1 MNENFT
7 GIIDGSRLQSIEI
20 DRHIRQPIDGEYS
33 AAVRGQL
40 TYAEVFE
47 MLKSHLKAVGMISE
61 SSNWLQLSENIN
73 PDEYIPKDWKSFDFN
88 ITQNEKCIR
97 MNIFLNRDNGD
108 VENFIKAEYPSTDAE
123 DFVNV
128 SRIAAQCSL
137 MLNGNGC
144 VYNMPQDITEWL
156 TQCTETE
163 MKLARSGLV
172 NPENE
177 NIQHSAAA
185 VAGEIERH
193 NAFEDNGLVCD
204 DGMEL

>member
-1 MNENFT
+1 MNEKFT
-7 GIIDGSRLQSIEI
+7 GITADGKLQSIEI
-20 DRHIRQPIDGEYS
+20 DRHIRQPIDGEYT

-73 PDEYIPKDWKSFDFN
+73 PNEYIPKDWKSFDFT
-88 ITQNEKCIR
+88 IAIDGEYIK
-97 MNIFLNRDNGD
+97 MNIFINR
-108 VENFIKAEYPSTDAE
+108 ENSEKEDFIQSNTPSNDAD

-128 SRIAAQCSL
+128 SRIAAQCNL

-144 VYNMPQDITEWL
+144 VYDMPQDITEWL
-156 TQCTETE
+156 TQCSETE
-163 MKLARSGLV
+163 MKLARFGLV

-177 NIQHSAAA
+177 TLQHSAAA
-185 VAGEIERH
+185 VASEIERH